1 MLNGLVVSLVLLLSF
16 AVLAGKIKLKTGGLN
31 SPLVTGVLLGTL
43 IGGSSTI
50 GTAQLAFVYG
60 NSALCF
66 HLGALCGFLLLGFF
80 YGTRIRSSGALTI
93 TEIVTEEYGK
103 LVGTMTSTLN
113 CVGTFIA
120 ILSQLISA
128 TAVLTIIL
136 PSFSYTNSL
145 ILTAFLMFFYVL
157 FGGTRGAAVVGLLKL
172 VLLVIAMLCCGILAI
187 SLSGGFE
194 SMFGQVSKLSLQSGM
209 NFMGFFNRGLSMDLG
224 SAFSVLVGIVS
235 TQIYAQAYIMARSE
249 AQAKSGFFWGAFL
262 VPFIGGA
269 GIAVGLFMRVHHS
282 EIVPRTALTEFM
294 MQYLPPEIAGFFLGT
309 LLITVLGSGAGL
321 ALSISSI
328 LNNDLLSRFVRPSLK
343 PVSLRVLIAL
353 TLLTGL
359 LVCLNASEGMI
370 LNYTVV
376 SMALRASVI
385 LAPLT
390 FAIWAVGYV
399 PASFAL
405 VACVCGP
412 AVFFILRIAEVPVNA
427 LASSIAVGF
436 GIMIVGWLMG
446 KRNAA

>member
-145 ILTAFLMFFYVL
+145 VLTAFLMFFYVL

-249 AQAKSGFFWGAFL
+249 AQAKSGFFGELFWFRL
-262 VPFIGGA
+262 LA
-269 GIAVGLFMRVHHS
+269 GR
-282 EIVPRTALTEFM
+282 AL
-294 MQYLPPEIAGFFLGT
+294 P
-309 LLITVLGSGAGL
+309 
-321 ALSISSI
+321 
-328 LNNDLLSRFVRPSLK
+328 
-343 PVSLRVLIAL
+343 
-353 TLLTGL
+353 
-359 LVCLNASEGMI
+359 
-370 LNYTVV
+370 
-376 SMALRASVI
+376 
-385 LAPLT
+385 
-390 FAIWAVGYV
+390 
-399 PASFAL
+399 
-405 VACVCGP
+405 
-412 AVFFILRIAEVPVNA
+412 
-427 LASSIAVGF
+427 
-436 GIMIVGWLMG
+436 
-446 KRNAA
+446 